1 MYFSLHYSCFKQIIF
16 DSLFGKEPNAKVR
29 LYAVQFVHHVC
40 LWSSDKIITMM
51 GPVLLNG
58 MTKLISEDKQVWER
72 ENSLFLNVF
81 CVCSVLK
88 DRDRTINN
96 KCSAVCISCRIPKYS
111 IWPKDKVCKS
121 FYNDFVG
128 SLAGSKTKKV
138 GIYSNWKT
146 GKVSFQSFVKFR
158 IKFLN
163 QICFSCYLYF
173 AIRRIPVLFCKDVAL
188 IQRLFQ
194 ALCQVGTVYDNAA
207 MRWLFIVLHLCYTE
221 MPFHGNLLGLKCFAY
236 KCLVTWAKILSIL

>member
-1 MYFSLHYSCFKQIIF
+1 MASCSSRENTTDDLSGLSGFPKDDIAPSHNWQNIQETRKKGKIFTAIYTWFNVDLTSQHMVQETYLSLVYFSLHYCCFKQIIF
-16 DSLFGKEPNAKVR
+16 DSLFGKEPNAKLR

-81 CVCSVLK
+81 CVCSVLQ
-88 DRDRTINN
+88 DHDCTINN

-128 SLAGSKTKKV
+128 SSSGSKTKEV
-138 GIYSNWKT
+138 GIHSNWKT
-146 GKVSFQSFVKFR
+146 GKVSF
-158 IKFLN
+158 
-163 QICFSCYLYF
+163 
-173 AIRRIPVLFCKDVAL
+173 
-188 IQRLFQ
+188 
-194 ALCQVGTVYDNAA
+194 
-207 MRWLFIVLHLCYTE
+207 
-221 MPFHGNLLGLKCFAY
+221 
-236 KCLVTWAKILSIL
+236 